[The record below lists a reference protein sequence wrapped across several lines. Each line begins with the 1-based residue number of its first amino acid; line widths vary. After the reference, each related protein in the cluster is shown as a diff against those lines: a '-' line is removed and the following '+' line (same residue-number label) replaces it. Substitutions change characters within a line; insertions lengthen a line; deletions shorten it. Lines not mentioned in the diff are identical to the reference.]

1 MTSVK
6 TRQNRFSRHP
16 PPGVGRGPDTATPFD
31 TPRLM
36 TELVTWFKDERAT
49 ARLHPLLL
57 IGICMVVFLEIH
69 PFQDGNGRLSRVL
82 TTLLLLQA
90 GYAYVPYSSL
100 ESVIEQSKEGSP
112 RPAADARNNPNR
124 ITQLA
129 ALAGLLPA
137 CAGRASTT
145 PESQGRARKNCAGRI
160 ARTITTDRRIRQG
173 TWTRDDG
180 RCDATDRRQSQYAQA
195 AFPRLGQSRATET
208 ARGWPGGV
216 V

>member
-1 MTSVK
+1 M
-6 TRQNRFSRHP
+6 
-16 PPGVGRGPDTATPFD
+16 
-31 TPRLM
+31 
-36 TELVTWFKDERAT
+36 
-49 ARLHPLLL
+49 
-57 IGICMVVFLEIH
+57 EIH

-112 RPAADARNNPNR
+112 RATADARDDTNR
-124 ITQLA
+124 ITELA

-160 ARTITTDRRIRQG
+160 ARTITTDCRVRQG
-173 TWTRDDG
+173 AWTRDDG
-180 RCDATDRRQSQYAQA
+180 RCDAADRRQSQYAQA
-195 AFPRLGQSRATET
+195 AFPRLGQSRTAET
-208 ARGWPGGV
+208 ARGWSGRLV
-216 V
+216 